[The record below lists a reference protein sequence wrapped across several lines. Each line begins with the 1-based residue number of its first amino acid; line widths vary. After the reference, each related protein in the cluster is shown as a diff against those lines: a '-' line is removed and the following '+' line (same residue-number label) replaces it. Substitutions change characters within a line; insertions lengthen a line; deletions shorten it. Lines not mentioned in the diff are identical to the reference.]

1 MKRNNNT
8 LRAAIAATLLM
19 PVAALAQVDTSE
31 WKCEYCPFDEGYRA
45 EVDAGVKYVSD
56 DAARFG
62 NATGLDEKGATV
74 DLGGNGRYLKNGTEV
89 SWYAEDLGT
98 SSRVLNIAAG
108 KPGKFEVALGYRELP
123 YRLFDSTDTVFTS
136 SDSGVLAL
144 PSNWVTAG
152 TTDGFTALSS
162 SLAPVNIEKDRQ
174 ILEFGAK
181 YLPTRK
187 VKLYADYSRQQR
199 DGVNV
204 MTGARFTQ
212 STFLPRPVDDYTDQ
226 VNAGV
231 RFAVGPVNLGLAYFG
246 SFYRNKNRSL
256 TWDNPYTADPGGE
269 QGRLALEPDNDFQ
282 QFSLS
287 GVYRTTKLNT
297 VVAFSTAFGRG
308 EQNTQFLPYTI
319 NPTLPVL
326 ALPSASLDG
335 QVDTGNYALT
345 VTSRPHKRASI
356 KLAYRYDERDNQT
369 PVSTWSP
376 VITDTFPTSGAEA
389 NVPYSFERSRLN
401 LSASIKL
408 LDTVNVSGGYDR
420 NEFDRDY
427 QEVAEQTED
436 TGWGKL
442 RWRPNS
448 FVETSLRG
456 GASRREIDAY
466 NTDIA
471 AIYGQN
477 PLLRKYNLAYR
488 YREFAELSISASL
501 PENPISVGVTYLWAE
516 DSYSQSRLGITDGEE
531 NRVNVDLSW
540 AVSDAAS
547 LYVSAG
553 SELIDAIQSGSEAFA
568 GPEWQAVHEDAF
580 THFGGG
586 FRIAG
591 ISEKVDLTMDYTRSD
606 GETKIQFAGQN
617 VSSNPLP
624 DLESTMDSL
633 RLSLNYNASERMD
646 INVGVRYEK
655 FETAD
660 WALDGVQPD
669 TIPVVLTMGAN
680 SYDYDVWVVGIGV
693 RYRIG
698 GQEAASK

>member
-1 MKRNNNT
+1 MKQKNAT
-8 LRAAIAATLLM
+8 LHAAIAAALLL
-19 PVAALAQVDTSE
+19 PAAAQAQVDTSE
-31 WKCEYCPFDEGYRA
+31 WLCEYCPFEDGYRA
-45 EVDAGVKYVSD
+45 EVDAGALYVSD

-62 NATGLDEKGATV
+62 NGTGLDEEGAYL

-108 KPGKFEVALGYRELP
+108 KPGKFGVELDYRELP
-123 YRLFDSTDTVFTS
+123 YRLFDSTDTVFS
-136 SDSGVLAL
+136 PGDSGVLAL
-144 PSNWVTAG
+144 PSNWVSAG
-152 TTDGFTALSS
+152 TTDGFTALDT
-162 SLAPVNIEKDRQ
+162 SLAPINIEKDRQ
-174 ILEFGAK
+174 ILEIGAD
-181 YLPTRK
+181 YLPTQK
-187 VKLYADYSRQQR
+187 IKLYADYSRQQR

-204 MTGARFTQ
+204 MAGARFTQ
-212 STFLPRPVDDYTDQ
+212 SAFLPRPVDDYTDQ
-226 VNAGV
+226 VNVGM

-246 SFYRNKNRSL
+246 SFYRNNNNAL

-287 GVYRTTKLNT
+287 GVYRAETFNT

-308 EQNTQFLPYTI
+308 EQNTAFLPYTI

-326 ALPSASLDG
+326 ALPSPSLDG
-335 QVDTGNYALT
+335 QVDTGNYAVT

-356 KLAYRYDERDNQT
+356 KIAYRYDERDNQT
-369 PVSTWSP
+369 PVSMWSP
-376 VITDTFPTSGAEA
+376 VITDTFPTSATEA
-389 NVPYSFERSRLN
+389 NVPYSFERGRLN

-408 LDTVNVSGGYDR
+408 LDSVNVSGGYDR
-420 NEFDRDY
+420 VEVDRTY
-427 QEVAEQTED
+427 QEVANQTED

-442 RWRPNS
+442 RWRPTHYLEAS
-448 FVETSLRG
+448 IRG

-471 AIYGQN
+471 ASYGQN

-488 YREFAELSISASL
+488 YREFAEMTVSASM
-501 PENPISVGVTYLWAE
+501 PETPISVGVTYLWAE
-516 DSYSQSRLGITDGEE
+516 DSYSKSQLGMTDGEE
-531 NRVNVDLSW
+531 NRVNVDFSW
-540 AVSDAAS
+540 AISESGS
-547 LYVSAG
+547 LYLSAG
-553 SELIDAIQSGSEAFA
+553 SDSIDANQIGSESFT
-568 GPEWQAVHEDAF
+568 GPEWLATHEDKF
-580 THFGGG
+580 DHYGGG

-591 ISEKVDLTMDYTRSD
+591 LGEKTDLTLDYTRSE
-606 GETKIQFAGQN
+606 GETQIQFAGQS

-633 RLSLNYNASERMD
+633 RLSLNYNASEKMD
-646 INVGVRYEK
+646 VNLGIRYER

-660 WALDGVQPD
+660 WALDGVSPD

-698 GQEAASK
+698 GQ

>member
-1 MKRNNNT
+1 MKRNNKM
-8 LRAAIAATLLM
+8 LHAALAATLIS

-31 WKCEYCPFDEGYRA
+31 WKCEYCPFDDGYRA
-45 EVDAGVKYVSD
+45 EIDAGALYVSD

-62 NATGLDEKGATV
+62 NGTGLDEKGAYV
-74 DLGGNGRYLKNGTEV
+74 DLSGNGRYRKDGTDV

-98 SSRVLNIAAG
+98 SARVLNISAG
-108 KPGKFEVALGYRELP
+108 RPGKYGVDLGYRELP
-123 YRLFDSTDTVFTS
+123 YRLFDSTDTVFS
-136 SDSGVLAL
+136 SNGAGVLSL

-152 TTDGFTALSS
+152 TTDGFTALDS
-162 SLAPVNIEKDRQ
+162 SLTPVNIEKDRQ
-174 ILEFGAK
+174 ILEIGAK

-204 MTGARFTQ
+204 MAGARFTQ
-212 STFLPRPVDDYTDQ
+212 SAFLPRPVDDYTDQ

-246 SFYRNKNRSL
+246 SFYRNKNNSL
-256 TWDNPYTADPGGE
+256 TWDNPFTADPGGE
-269 QGRLALEPDNDFQ
+269 RGRLALEPDNDFQ

-287 GVYRTTKLNT
+287 GVYRTTWLNS

-308 EQNTQFLPYTI
+308 EQNTRFLPYTI
-319 NPTLPVL
+319 NQTLPVL
-326 ALPSASLDG
+326 ALPSPSLNG

-345 VTSRPHKRASI
+345 ITSRPHKRASVKI
-356 KLAYRYDERDNQT
+356 AYRYDERDNQT
-369 PVSTWSP
+369 PVSMWSR
-376 VITDTFPTSGAEA
+376 VITDTFPTGGAEA

-401 LSASIKL
+401 LSASLKL

-427 QEVAEQTED
+427 QEVANQTED

-442 RWRPNS
+442 RWRPTS
-448 FVETSLRG
+448 YVEAAIRG

-466 NTDIA
+466 NTNIGDV
-471 AIYGQN
+471 YGQN

-488 YREFAELSISASL
+488 YREFAEMSLSASL
-501 PENPISVGVTYLWAE
+501 PEKPVSVGLTYLWAD
-516 DSYSQSRLGITDGEE
+516 DSYTHSQLGITDGEE
-531 NRVNVDLSW
+531 NRVNVDFSW

-547 LYVSAG
+547 VYLSVG
-553 SELIDAIQSGSEAFA
+553 SELIDASQSGSEAFA

-591 ISEKVDLTMDYTRSD
+591 LGEKTDVTLDYTHSD

-617 VSSNPLP
+617 VSSTPLP

-633 RLSLNYNASERMD
+633 RLSLNYNASEKMD
-646 INVGVRYEK
+646 VNLGIRYER

-660 WALDGVQPD
+660 WALDGVQTD

-698 GQEAASK
+698 GQEAASN

>member
-8 LRAAIAATLLM
+8 LHLAITATLLL
-19 PVAALAQVDTSE
+19 PTAALAQVDTSE
-31 WKCEYCPFDEGYRA
+31 WKCEYCPFEDGYRA
-45 EVDAGVKYVSD
+45 EVDAGVLYVSD

-62 NATGLDEKGATV
+62 NGTGLDEKGAYV

-108 KPGKFEVALGYRELP
+108 RPGKFEVELDYRELP
-123 YRLFDSTDTVFTS
+123 YRLFDSTDTVFSS
-136 SDSGVLAL
+136 SDSGVLSL
-144 PSNWVTAG
+144 PSDWVSAG
-152 TTDGFTALSS
+152 TTDGFTALDS
-162 SLAPVNIEKDRQ
+162 SLMPMNIEKDRQ

-187 VKLYADYSRQQR
+187 IKLYADYSRQQR

-204 MTGARFTQ
+204 MAGARFTQ
-212 STFLPRPVDDYTDQ
+212 SAFLPRPVDDYTDQ
-226 VNAGV
+226 VNAGM

-246 SFYRNKNRSL
+246 SFYRNKNNAL

-282 QFSLS
+282 QASLS

-308 EQNTQFLPYTI
+308 EQNSPFLPYTI

-335 QVDTGNYALT
+335 QVDTSNYALT
-345 VTSRPHKRASI
+345 ITSRPHKRASI
-356 KLAYRYDERDNQT
+356 KIAYRYDERDNQT
-369 PVSTWSP
+369 PVSMWSP
-376 VITDTFPTSGAEA
+376 VITDTFPTSASEA
-389 NVPYSFERSRLN
+389 NVPYSFERGRLN
-401 LSASIKL
+401 LSASVKL
-408 LDTVNVSGGYDR
+408 LDSVNVSGGYDR
-420 NEFDRDY
+420 VEFDRSY
-427 QEVAEQTED
+427 QEVANQTED

-442 RWRPNS
+442 RWRPNHY
-448 FVETSLRG
+448 VEASIRG
-456 GASRREIDAY
+456 GASRREIDSY

-471 AIYGQN
+471 SSYGQN

-488 YREFAELSISASL
+488 YREFAEMTVSASL
-501 PENPISVGVTYLWAE
+501 PEKPISVGVTYLWAE
-516 DSYSQSRLGITDGEE
+516 DSYSKSQLGITDGEE

-540 AVSDAAS
+540 AVSESGS
-547 LYVSAG
+547 LYLSVG
-553 SELIDAIQSGSEAFA
+553 SDSIDANQTGSEAFA
-568 GPEWQAVHEDAF
+568 GPDWLATHEDTF
-580 THFGGG
+580 NHYGGG

-591 ISEKVDLTMDYTRSD
+591 LGEKTDLTLDYTRSE
-606 GETKIQFAGQN
+606 GETKIQFTGQSISN
-617 VSSNPLP
+617 NPLP

-633 RLSLNYNASERMD
+633 RLSLNYNASEKMD
-646 INVGVRYEK
+646 VTLGIRYEQ

-660 WALDGVQPD
+660 WALDGVSPD

-698 GQEAASK
+698 APTK